1 MSSGSSGLSRATLL
15 TLGLGAAATASL
27 ATFAS
32 PVHAQQTHGIVAP
45 TIAVSAETVVA
56 DELVVDLRDDLSDS
70 DVTALFGGL
79 GVSFVR
85 SALEGETRTEI
96 AHTSDPAALA
106 ARLSG
111 DPRVEGVEP
120 LGIVK
125 ALYTPNDPMLKD
137 QWHMTRVGAERAW
150 NFGIGRGAVVA
161 VVDTGIACETFGAF
175 SKVSDLAGT
184 ACVTGWSAFD
194 KSNHANDE
202 HGHGTHVAGTIAQ
215 TTNNGKGAAGLAFGA
230 KLMPV
235 KVLDANGGGT
245 NVGVADGIR
254 WAADNGADVINLSL
268 GGPLPS
274 LVLQKAVDHARSKGV
289 VVVAAAGNSGG
300 RVGYPGACSGVIGVS
315 ATDDTDTIATFS
327 SRGKAVDIAAPGVA
341 VVQQTVCNGGREKC
355 EKYAAFSGTSMASPH
370 VAGAA
375 ALLVGAGVTDP
386 DAIEQRLKE
395 TARPAKDGATT
406 PELYGAG
413 ILDAN
418 AALMRTTLVQGFV
431 RTVALGLLLGLAFFS
446 ARKKNANA
454 QVLRADVLGPA
465 LLTGPGLFFL
475 PFLLP
480 RAFLPIELLS
490 RPIPEWDLLVSSHVH
505 AYLPLANALIPFGLL
520 SIFFGVAKLRPA
532 LAGVSIGLGAYLAS
546 AAILGESAGPFGKV
560 AMLAWTGANAL
571 GCLAIARIN
580 LAEEK

>member
-1 MSSGSSGLSRATLL
+1 MSSGSSGLSRATLF
-15 TLGLGAAATASL
+15 TLGLGAAATI
-27 ATFAS
+27 ATVGPAA
-32 PVHAQQTHGIVAP
+32 HAQQTPGSAAP

-96 AHTSDPAALA
+96 AHTSDPAGLA
-106 ARLSG
+106 ARLAG

-125 ALYTPNDPMLKD
+125 ALYTPDDPMLKD

-161 VVDTGIACETFGAF
+161 VVDTGIACETYGAF

-184 ACVTGWSAFD
+184 PCVTGWSAFD

-300 RVGYPGACSGVIGVS
+300 RVGYPGACKGVIGVS
-315 ATDDTDTIATFS
+315 ATDDTDTIAKFS
-327 SRGKAVDIAAPGVA
+327 SRGKEVDLAAPGVA

-386 DAIEQRLKE
+386 DTIERRLQD
-395 TARPAKDGATT
+395 TARPAKDGATA

-413 ILDAN
+413 ILDAG
-418 AALMRTTLVQGFV
+418 AALTRTTLVQGLV
-431 RTVALGLLLGLAFFS
+431 RTGALALLLGLAFFS

-480 RAFLPIELLS
+480 RAFLPVELLS

-520 SIFFGVAKLRPA
+520 SLFFGVPKLRPA
-532 LAGVSIGLGAYLAS
+532 FAGLALGLGAYLAS
-546 AAILGESAGPFGKV
+546 AALLGESFGPFGKV
-560 AMLAWTGANAL
+560 AMLAWTGVNAF